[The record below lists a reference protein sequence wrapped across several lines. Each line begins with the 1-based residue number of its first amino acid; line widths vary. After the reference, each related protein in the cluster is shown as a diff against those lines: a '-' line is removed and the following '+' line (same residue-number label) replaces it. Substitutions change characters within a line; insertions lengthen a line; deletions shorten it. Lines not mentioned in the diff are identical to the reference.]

1 MEVRK
6 FHAWSL
12 VLSLFALSFLGMTAI
27 SEENKNITLEEEVII
42 SVDSTNLRFSPAEI
56 TITEGDTVRFFWD
69 GELLAHNAVEENNIF
84 DSGDPERNV
93 DYSFTFEIG
102 MNGTYEFVCEPHEA
116 ANMIG
121 KITVNPAP
129 AIISPV
135 GFSSTEI
142 LIIFVLSSSPGISSL
157 LTFLKK
163 LLTLLAINLEALKF
177 LSLKDSFFNFSF
189 FLISF
194 SLVG

>member
-42 SVDSTNLRFSPAEI
+42 SVESTNLRFSPAEI

-129 AIISPV
+129 AIIEEPSEEEEKDNSVP
-135 GFSSTEI
+135 GFSA
-142 LIIFVLSSSPGISSL
+142 
-157 LTFLKK
+157 LT
-163 LLTLLAINLEALKF
+163 
-177 LSLKDSFFNFSF
+177 
-189 FLISF
+189 
-194 SLVG
+194 

>member
-129 AIISPV
+129 AIIEEPSEASLPV
-135 GFSSTEI
+135 
-142 LIIFVLSSSPGISSL
+142 
-157 LTFLKK
+157 
-163 LLTLLAINLEALKF
+163 
-177 LSLKDSFFNFSF
+177 
-189 FLISF
+189 F
-194 SLVG
+194 SL